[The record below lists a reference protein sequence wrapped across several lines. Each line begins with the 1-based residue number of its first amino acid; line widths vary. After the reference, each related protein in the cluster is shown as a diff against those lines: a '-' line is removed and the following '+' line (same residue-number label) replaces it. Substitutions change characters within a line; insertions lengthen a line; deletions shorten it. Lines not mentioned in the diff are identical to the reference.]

1 MRIHGIDDLMASKR
15 STPVWCGIGRR
26 VDLRILAG
34 FLLVSLGLFAFAKI
48 ASEVMDGDTMAFDRI
63 IIEMLR
69 ERHDGTTPIGPHWL
83 LAVMRDLTAL
93 GGWTVV
99 TVLTGAVI
107 GYLAIA
113 RHTATALFI
122 LVSVGIGTLMGTLL
136 KLLFDRRRP
145 DLVAHLVDVN
155 TSSFPSGHAMNS
167 AIVYL
172 TLGALLARAQ
182 DSRARRVYVL
192 SLAIALT
199 LAVGL
204 SRVYLGVHWPSDVL
218 GGWIVGASWALLCSL
233 IAWSIQRRS

>member
-1 MRIHGIDDLMASKR
+1 MPQKR
-15 STPVWCGIGRR
+15 SAPIWFGIGRR
-26 VDLRILAG
+26 VDLRILAA

-48 ASEVMDGDTMAFDRI
+48 ASEVVEGDTVAFDRI
-63 IIEMLR
+63 IIAMLR
-69 ERHDGTTPIGPHWL
+69 DPHDVSMPIGPHWL

-99 TVLTGAVI
+99 TVLTSAVI
-107 GYLAIA
+107 GYLVIA
-113 RHTATALFI
+113 RQTATALFI
-122 LVSVGIGTLMGTLL
+122 LASVWIGALMGSLL
-136 KLLFDRRRP
+136 KLLFDRPRP
-145 DLVAHLVDVN
+145 DLVGHLVDVN

-182 DSRARRVYVL
+182 HSRARRVYVL
-192 SLAIALT
+192 SLAIAVT

-218 GGWIVGASWALLCSL
+218 AGWIVGASWALLCSL